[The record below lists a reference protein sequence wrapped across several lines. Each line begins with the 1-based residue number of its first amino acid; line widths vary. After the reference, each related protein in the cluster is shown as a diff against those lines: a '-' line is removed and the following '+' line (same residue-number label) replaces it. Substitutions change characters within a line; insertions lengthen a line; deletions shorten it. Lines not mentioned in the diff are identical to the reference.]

1 MNPASTEP
9 RQVMLFRKSLRTL
22 SLSVCGCLVLLSIVG
37 FNKLAKHSVMSMDQ
51 VEATTSDGCLL
62 FLGLTFGTLLFLG
75 EFRWERFF
83 FLFGF
88 LRYRLGRTVLY
99 AVSGIMTILV
109 GRTRSGCTG
118 CTEYTLLLAE
128 GIALLVAGMLQLL
141 AIPVLGANNTAPVE
155 DKSASKSQLVAQ
167 PTDKAIDI
175 AAVRLGSTRPAAPVD
190 TRSPFEASVAA
201 PTKSTAPSNPNLP
214 AWMQA

>member
-1 MNPASTEP
+1 MAFPQPTTVRLLFLPSFASPYAPMNPASTEP

-62 FLGLTFGTLLFLG
+62 FLGLSFGTLLFLG

-99 AVSGIMTILV
+99 AVSGT
-109 GRTRSGCTG
+109 
-118 CTEYTLLLAE
+118 
-128 GIALLVAGMLQLL
+128 
-141 AIPVLGANNTAPVE
+141 
-155 DKSASKSQLVAQ
+155 
-167 PTDKAIDI
+167 
-175 AAVRLGSTRPAAPVD
+175 
-190 TRSPFEASVAA
+190 
-201 PTKSTAPSNPNLP
+201 LP
-214 AWMQA
+214 AGRH